1 MEIAVEINSQ
11 QTYYTRRQS
20 KINFFNPRFLSLNF
34 LAAEK

>member
-20 KINFFNPRFLSLNF
+20 KSTFQSTVSQFEF